1 MLAEQKVVGSNPV
14 GRTMKIKKDSARVFI
29 YFVPNDLQK
38 QFLVYNKSIMQWD
51 LITNI
56 ILISSIVTLA
66 VFVALGIYQWVT
78 RKSIKKVDPELLWFP
93 LPLALAALTYLIF
106 EIFPVNFRPNGSGES
121 SFPSTHAMIVA
132 TIFFVVMIILPR
144 YVKNKAVRI
153 ILDIIMMALIALVSA
168 GRVNANMHWIID
180 VVGGVA
186 FAFAFS
192 EIYYYAYK
200 KFKKSRKHHAEHLR
214 TNY

>member
-1 MLAEQKVVGSNPV
+1 
-14 GRTMKIKKDSARVFI
+14 
-29 YFVPNDLQK
+29 
-38 QFLVYNKSIMQWD
+38 MQWD

-56 ILISSIVTLA
+56 ILISSIITLV

-93 LPLALAALTYLIF
+93 LPLILAALTYVIF

-121 SFPSTHAMIVA
+121 SFPSTHTMIVA
-132 TIFFVVMIILPR
+132 TIFFVVMIILPQ
-144 YVKNKAVRI
+144 YIKNKTIRI
-153 ILDIIMMALIALVSA
+153 ILDIIMMALIALVA
-168 GRVNANMHWIID
+168 VGRVNANMHWIID

-192 EIYYYAYK
+192 EIYYFAYK
-200 KFKKSRKHHAEHLR
+200 KFKKSRKKHHAEHLYA
-214 TNY
+214 NN

>member
-1 MLAEQKVVGSNPV
+1 
-14 GRTMKIKKDSARVFI
+14 
-29 YFVPNDLQK
+29 
-38 QFLVYNKSIMQWD
+38 MQWD

-56 ILISSIVTLA
+56 ILISSIITLA

-78 RKSIKKVDPELLWFP
+78 RGSIKKVDPELLWFP

-121 SFPSTHAMIVA
+121 SFPSTHTMIVA
-132 TIFFVVMIILPR
+132 TIFFVVMIILPH
-144 YVKNKAVRI
+144 YVKNKTIRI
-153 ILDIIMMALIALVSA
+153 VLDIIMIALVGLVSV
-168 GRVNANMHWIID
+168 GRVEANMHWVID
-180 VVGGVA
+180 VIGGVA

-200 KFKKSRKHHAEHLR
+200 KFKKSRKKQHAERLH
-214 TNY
+214 